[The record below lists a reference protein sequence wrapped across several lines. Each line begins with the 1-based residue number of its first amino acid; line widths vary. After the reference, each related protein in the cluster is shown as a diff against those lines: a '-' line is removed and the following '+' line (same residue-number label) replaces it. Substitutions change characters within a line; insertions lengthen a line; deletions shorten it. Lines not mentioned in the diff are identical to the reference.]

1 MVYLFTQQQLYSTFQ
16 YSLPYLVSGA
26 VLNSQNLYFHYKTHS
41 KYMLPKYAMTVIYNG
56 LIDQKTRRA
65 FLEYTTV

>member
-26 VLNSQNLYFHYKTHS
+26 VLNSQNLYFHYKTLS
-41 KYMLPKYAMTVIYNG
+41 KYMLLKYAMMVIHNG
-56 LIDQKTRRA
+56 LIDQKKRRA
-65 FLEYTTV
+65 F